1 LHRSLDTHAES
12 PTHLGEATMSLRDVL
27 VEELKDLYSAENQL
41 VKALPKLV
49 KAAEDEELSTS
60 FQNHLEETKGH
71 VERLKEIFTQLE
83 SKPTGKQCK
92 GMEGLIEEG
101 KEAIEEDEEAP
112 LGDIM
117 IISAASRVEHYEIAG
132 YTAVIEMAR
141 ALGEDD
147 IADLLNQTLEEEE
160 SARDKLMAKGQALI
174 QSAAQQADAGESEE
188 EETGGGRKAP
198 ASVGAGQRS
207 SKKAANRSSR

>member
-1 LHRSLDTHAES
+1 
-12 PTHLGEATMSLRDVL
+12 MSLRDVL

-49 KAAEDEELSTS
+49 RAAEDEELSTS
-60 FQNHLEETKGH
+60 IQDHLEETKGH

-101 KEAIEEDEEAP
+101 KEVIEEDEEAP
-112 LGDIM
+112 FGDIM
-117 IISAASRVEHYEIAG
+117 IIGAASRVEHYEIAG
-132 YTAVIEMAR
+132 YTAVIQLAR
-141 ALGEDD
+141 AIGEDD
-147 IADLLNQTLEEEE
+147 IVDLLNQTLEEEE
-160 SARDKLMAKGQALI
+160 SARDKLMEKAQALI
-174 QSAAQQADAGESEE
+174 QSAAQEADAEESEVD
-188 EETGGGRKAP
+188 ETAGGKKSP